1 MSLTRRT
8 RLTRRTPLDSRSQ
21 LRRTPLASVSPSRR
35 RAQPQRDAVWYEV
48 RHRDRTCLLHGA
60 HGEAITGQP
69 CVGRLTPHHLRK
81 AGQGGAFT
89 VANIVMLCAGHN
101 GWVEDYPLTAYVHGF
116 VVRSGET
123 TADAWRRL
131 HDRGWVP
138 SPDPGARR

>member
-21 LRRTPLASVSPSRR
+21 LPRSPLASVSRSRR
-35 RAQPQRDAVWYEV
+35 RAQPQRDAVWNEV

-81 AGQGGAFT
+81 AGQGGEFT
-89 VANIVMLCAGHN
+89 AVNIVMLCAGHN
-101 GWVEDYPLTAYVHGF
+101 GWVEDYPLTAYVQGF
-116 VVRSGET
+116 VVRAGET
-123 TADAWRRL
+123 PDEAWARL
-131 HDRGWVP
+131 FDRGWVP
-138 SPDPGARR
+138 SPTGWAR